1 MCVSALLCERLY
13 IRRCPSICVNL
24 RHGARSSV
32 SGGKE
37 EQAGVATERRS
48 AYESASHCSL
58 FSRFQPATLRKN
70 RLSESES
77 SLDASS
83 DDACRLLKRSSL
95 NSLRLVLPAPP

>member
-1 MCVSALLCERLY
+1 MCVSALLRERLY
-13 IRRCPSICVNL
+13 IRRCPSICVDL
-24 RHGARSSV
+24 RRGARSSV
-32 SGGKE
+32 SGKE
-37 EQAGVATERRS
+37 EQAGVAREGRS
-48 AYESASHCSL
+48 AFESASHCSL
-58 FSRFQPATLRKN
+58 FSRFQPATLRKK